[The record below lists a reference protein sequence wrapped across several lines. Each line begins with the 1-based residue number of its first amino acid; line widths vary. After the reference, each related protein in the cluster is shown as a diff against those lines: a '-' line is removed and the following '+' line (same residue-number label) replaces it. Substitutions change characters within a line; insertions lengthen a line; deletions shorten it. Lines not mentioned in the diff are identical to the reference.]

1 MLIYKDY
8 LSGDEMCSDS
18 YPMITKFDDV
28 IMEVTAAT
36 IREDGGI
43 DDALIGGNA
52 SAEGDDADAGADD
65 AAVTGINVVMNARLS
80 ETQFGK
86 KDFTVYM
93 KGYMKK
99 VLAHLT
105 ENNPDRCDA
114 FKKGAQAALKEI
126 LGSFKDWQFFTGEN
140 MDPDGAVALMNY
152 KEDGVTPFFW
162 FFKDGLEEE
171 KF

>member
-1 MLIYKDY
+1 M
-8 LSGDEMCSDS
+8 E
-18 YPMITKFDDV
+18 TKFDDV
-28 IMEVTAAT
+28 IMEVTGAN
-36 IREDGGI
+36 IKEDGGI

-65 AAVTGINVVMNARLS
+65 AAVTGVNVIMNARLS

-152 KEDGVTPFFW
+152 KEDGVTPYFW

>member
-65 AAVTGINVVMNARLS
+65 AAVTGINVSIFNI
-80 ETQFGK
+80 T
-86 KDFTVYM
+86 DFFQ
-93 KGYMKK
+93 
-99 VLAHLT
+99 HH
-105 ENNPDRCDA
+105 
-114 FKKGAQAALKEI
+114 
-126 LGSFKDWQFFTGEN
+126 
-140 MDPDGAVALMNY
+140 
-152 KEDGVTPFFW
+152 
-162 FFKDGLEEE
+162 
-171 KF
+171 